1 MITALLLYFAFC
13 AGLIYFIGYII
24 PALFNIALVVFFVI
38 LIIFA
43 IVLLQIRRRNENLKK
58 ENRR

>member
-43 IVLLQIRRRNENLKK
+43 IVLL
-58 ENRR
+58 